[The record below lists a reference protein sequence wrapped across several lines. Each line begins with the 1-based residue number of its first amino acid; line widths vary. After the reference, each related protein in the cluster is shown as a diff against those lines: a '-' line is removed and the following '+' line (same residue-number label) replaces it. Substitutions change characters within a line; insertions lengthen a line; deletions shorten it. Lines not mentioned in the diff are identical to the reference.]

1 VVIPIRRTVKKS
13 LGVLIRLT
21 TSQTQSRTTK
31 PIPMIDVALGRRSAS
46 AVSHEGVWVGAAIG
60 RF

>member
-21 TSQTQSRTTK
+21 TSQTPSRTTK

-46 AVSHEGVWVGAAIG
+46 AVSHEGV
-60 RF
+60 

>member
-1 VVIPIRRTVKKS
+1 MPIRRTVKKS

-21 TSQTQSRTTK
+21 TSHMHSRTTK

-46 AVSHEGVWVGAAIG
+46 AVSHEGV
-60 RF
+60 